1 MPATKSQTSPA
12 QPGPNRRWT
21 RSGQVNVAVVVI
33 TVLAIGLRLYQLTR
47 PQYLLGVTEY
57 DDGTD
62 FGSAVLLTHGYLPYR
77 DFIIVQPPGITL
89 LMAPVAAATKA
100 LGTAWGMGVGR
111 ILTALAGGAAA
122 GLTGL
127 LVRHRG
133 LLAVILASGIVAVYP
148 ASVQAAHTVLL
159 EPWLVLFCLLG
170 ALAVFNG
177 DQLAG
182 SWRRLVWGGLAFG
195 FAGAVK
201 VWAILPVLVI
211 LVLAARQPRRAL
223 GFAAGVLVGF
233 VLPVLPFAALAP
245 RTFYNSVVLAQLVR
259 VDVVRVTLSY
269 RLHQMTGLTD
279 FSSLGPVPLTIVT
292 VAIVVLIVGCA
303 VAATRRSGQWPRPLE
318 QFGYGATVLTIIAF
332 LWPADFYY
340 HYAGF
345 LAPFLA
351 LAIALPVARLVAT
364 FGPGTEPG
372 AQHRAARWLT
382 RYSPAAASVIIVIL
396 AIIQVGFET
405 SLQPPLAPTTPGL
418 TGTIVD
424 QAQRVIP
431 PGACVLADQAS
442 YAIAANR
449 FGSSQPGCVPMVD
462 GVGSDYSLSQGR
474 NAASGAQRVPAV
486 RALWLSALRGAD
498 YVWLSPLSYRRI
510 PWTAREITVYFDQHF
525 GPAPGGP
532 FGLYVRKG

>member
-1 MPATKSQTSPA
+1 MPAAKSQTSPA
-12 QPGPNRRWT
+12 QPGPGRRWT
-21 RSGQVNVAVVVI
+21 RSRQVNVALVVI
-33 TVLAIGLRLYQLTR
+33 TALAIGLRLYQLTR

-62 FGSAVLLTHGYLPYR
+62 FGSAVLLIHGYLPYR

-89 LMAPVAAATKA
+89 LMAPVAAATKG

-111 ILTALAGGAAA
+111 ILTAVAGGAAA

-133 LLAVILASGIVAVYP
+133 LLAVVLAAGIVAVYP

-170 ALAVFNG
+170 ALAVFDG

-223 GFAAGVLVGF
+223 GFAGSVAVGF
-233 VLPVLPFAALAP
+233 LVPVLPFAALAP

-279 FSSLGPVPLTIVT
+279 FSSLGPIPLTIVT
-292 VAIVVLIVGCA
+292 VAIIALIVGCA

-364 FGPGTEPG
+364 FEG
-372 AQHRAARWLT
+372 AARPARWLA
-382 RYSPAAASVIIVIL
+382 RYGTAVASVVIVIF
-396 AIIQVGFET
+396 AIVQVSFET

-418 TGTIVD
+418 TGTIID
-424 QAQRVIP
+424 QAERVIP

-449 FGSSQPGCVPMVD
+449 FGSSRPGCVPMVD
-462 GVGSDYSLSQGR
+462 GVGSDYSLSRGR
-474 NAASGAQRVPAV
+474 NAASGAQRVAAV

-498 YVWLSPLSYRRI
+498 YVWLSPLSYKRI
-510 PWTAREITVYFDQHF
+510 PWTAPEITTYFDQHF
-525 GPAPGGP
+525 VPAPGGP
-532 FGLYVRKG
+532 FGLYVRKS

>member
-1 MPATKSQTSPA
+1 MPAAKSQTSPA
-12 QPGPNRRWT
+12 QPGPDRRWT
-21 RSGQVNVAVVVI
+21 RSGQVNAAIVVI

-62 FGSAVLLTHGYLPYR
+62 FGSAVLLIHGYLPYR

-89 LMAPVAAATKA
+89 LMAPVAAATKT

-111 ILTALAGGAAA
+111 ILTAVAGGAAA

-127 LVRHRG
+127 LVRQRG

-170 ALAVFNG
+170 ALAVFDG

-201 VWAILPVLVI
+201 VWAVLPVLVI
-211 LVLAARQPRRAL
+211 LVLAARRPRRAL
-223 GFAAGVLVGF
+223 GFAAGVAVGF
-233 VLPVLPFAALAP
+233 LAPVLPFAALAP

-292 VAIVVLIVGCA
+292 VAIIARDRGL
-303 VAATRRSGQWPRPLE
+303 RR
-318 QFGYGATVLTIIAF
+318 
-332 LWPADFYY
+332 
-340 HYAGF
+340 
-345 LAPFLA
+345 
-351 LAIALPVARLVAT
+351 
-364 FGPGTEPG
+364 
-372 AQHRAARWLT
+372 
-382 RYSPAAASVIIVIL
+382 
-396 AIIQVGFET
+396 
-405 SLQPPLAPTTPGL
+405 
-418 TGTIVD
+418 
-424 QAQRVIP
+424 
-431 PGACVLADQAS
+431 
-442 YAIAANR
+442 
-449 FGSSQPGCVPMVD
+449 
-462 GVGSDYSLSQGR
+462 GR
-474 NAASGAQRVPAV
+474 HPAV
-486 RALWLSALRGAD
+486 RAAAAAAGAVRLCRDRADHHRVPLAGRLLLPLRRLPGPVPGPGHRA
-498 YVWLSPLSYRRI
+498 SG
-510 PWTAREITVYFDQHF
+510 
-525 GPAPGGP
+525 GPAGGHVP
-532 FGLYVRKG
+532 ARDPARHCARGRTGG

>member
-1 MPATKSQTSPA
+1 ML
-12 QPGPNRRWT
+12 
-21 RSGQVNVAVVVI
+21 I

-62 FGSAVLLTHGYLPYR
+62 FGSAILLIHGYLPYR
-77 DFIIVQPPGITL
+77 DFIMVQPPGITL
-89 LMAPVAAATKA
+89 LMAPVAAATKT

-111 ILTALAGGAAA
+111 ILTAVAGGAEA

-127 LVRHRG
+127 LVRQRG

-170 ALAVFNG
+170 ALAVFDG
-177 DQLAG
+177 D
-182 SWRRLVWGGLAFG
+182 RLTSSRKRLIWGGLALGFG
-195 FAGAVK
+195 GAVK

-211 LVLAARQPRRAL
+211 LVLILAARQPRRAL
-223 GFAAGVLVGF
+223 GFAAGMAVGF
-233 VLPVLPFAALAP
+233 LAAVLPFAALAP
-245 RTFYNSVVLAQLVR
+245 RTFYDSVVLAQLIR
-259 VDVVRVTLSY
+259 VDVVRVALSY
-269 RLHQMTGLTD
+269 RLHQITGLTD

-292 VAIVVLIVGCA
+292 VAILVLIVGCA
-303 VAATRRSGQWPRPLE
+303 IAAARRSGQGPSPLE
-318 QFGYGATVLTIIAF
+318 QFSYGATGLTIIAF

-351 LAIALPVARLVAT
+351 LAVALPVARLVAT
-364 FGPGTEPG
+364 ISPAAG
-372 AQHRAARWLT
+372 ATRWLA
-382 RYSPAAASVIIVIL
+382 RYGTAAASVIIVIF
-396 AIIQVGFET
+396 AIIQVSFET

-418 TGTIVD
+418 TGTIID

-449 FGSSQPGCVPMVD
+449 FGSSRPGCVPMVD

-474 NAASGAQRVPAV
+474 NAASGAQYVPAV

-510 PWTAREITVYFDQHF
+510 PWTAREITAYFDQHF
-525 GPAPGGP
+525 VPAPGGP
-532 FGLYVRKG
+532 FGLYVRKS

>member
-1 MPATKSQTSPA
+1 MNTAI
-12 QPGPNRRWT
+12 
-21 RSGQVNVAVVVI
+21 VLI
-33 TVLAIGLRLYQLTR
+33 TVLAVGLRLYQLTR

-62 FGSAVLLTHGYLPYR
+62 FGSAILLIHGYLPYR
-77 DFIIVQPPGITL
+77 DFIMVQPPGITL

-111 ILTALAGGAAA
+111 ILTAVAGGAAA
-122 GLTGL
+122 GLAGL
-127 LVRHRG
+127 LVRQRG

-159 EPWLVLFCLLG
+159 EPWLVLFCVLG
-170 ALAVFNG
+170 ALAVFDG
-177 DQLAG
+177 DRLSG
-182 SWRRLVWGGLAFG
+182 SGKRLVWGGLAFG
-195 FAGAVK
+195 FAGAIK

-223 GFAAGVLVGF
+223 GFAAGVAAGF
-233 VLPVLPFAALAP
+233 LAAVLPFAALAP
-245 RTFYNSVVLAQLVR
+245 RTFYDSVVLAQLVR
-259 VDVVRVTLSY
+259 VDVVRVAMSY
-269 RLHQMTGLTD
+269 RLHQITGLTD

-292 VAIVVLIVGCA
+292 VAILVLIVGCA
-303 VAATRRSGQWPRPLE
+303 VAASRRSGQAPLPLE
-318 QFGYGATVLTIIAF
+318 QFAYGATVLTIIAF

-351 LAIALPVARLVAT
+351 LAIALPVGRLVAT
-364 FGPGTEPG
+364 LSPAAGATGWLARHGT
-372 AQHRAARWLT
+372 
-382 RYSPAAASVIIVIL
+382 AAASVIIVIF
-396 AIIQVGFET
+396 AIVQAGFET
-405 SLQPPLAPTTPGL
+405 TLQPPLAPTTPGL
-418 TGTIVD
+418 TGTIID

-449 FGSSQPGCVPMVD
+449 FGSSKPGCVPMVD

-474 NAASGAQRVPAV
+474 NAASGAQHVPAV

-498 YVWLSPLSYRRI
+498 YVWLSPLSYKRI

-525 GPAPGGP
+525 VPAPGGP
-532 FGLYVRKG
+532 FGLYVRKT

>member
-1 MPATKSQTSPA
+1 MPAAKSQTSPA
-12 QPGPNRRWT
+12 QPGHTGRWT
-21 RSGQVNVAVVVI
+21 RSGQLNLAILVI

-62 FGSAVLLTHGYLPYR
+62 FGSAILLIHGYLPYR

-89 LMAPVAAATKA
+89 LMAPVAAATKG

-111 ILTALAGGAAA
+111 ILTAVAGGVAA

-127 LVRHRG
+127 LVRQRG

-159 EPWLVLFCLLG
+159 EQWLVLFCLLG
-170 ALAVFNG
+170 ALAVFDG
-177 DQLAG
+177 DQLA
-182 SWRRLVWGGLAFG
+182 SSRRRLVWGGLAFG

-211 LVLAARQPRRAL
+211 LVLAARRPWRRVL
-223 GFAAGVLVGF
+223 GFAAGVMAGFLV
-233 VLPVLPFAALAP
+233 PVLPFAALAP
-245 RTFYNSVVLAQLVR
+245 RRFYDSVVLAQLVR
-259 VDVVRVTLSY
+259 VDVVRVALSY

-279 FSSLGPVPLTIVT
+279 FSSLGPVPLAIVT
-292 VAIVVLIVGCA
+292 VAIIALILGCA

-318 QFGYGATVLTIIAF
+318 QFGYAATVLIIIAF

-351 LAIALPVARLVAT
+351 LAIALPVARLVGT
-364 FGPGTEPG
+364 FEAGP
-372 AQHRAARWLT
+372 ASAAARRLAA
-382 RYSPAAASVIIVIL
+382 RSVAAACVVIAIL
-396 AIIQVGFET
+396 AIVQVGFET
-405 SLQPPLAPTTPGL
+405 TLQPPLAPTTPGL
-418 TGTIVD
+418 TGTIID
-424 QAQRVIP
+424 QAERVIP

-449 FGSSQPGCVPMVD
+449 FGSSRPGCVPMVD
-462 GVGSDYSLSQGR
+462 GVGSDYSLSRGQ

-486 RALWLSALRGAD
+486 RALWLAALRGAD
-498 YVWLSPLSYRRI
+498 YVWLSPLSYKRI
-510 PWTAREITVYFDQHF
+510 PWLARDVTGYFDQHF
-525 GPAPGGP
+525 VPAPGGP
-532 FGLYVRKG
+532 FGLYVRKS

>member
-1 MPATKSQTSPA
+1 
-12 QPGPNRRWT
+12 
-21 RSGQVNVAVVVI
+21 VNVALVVI
-33 TVLAIGLRLYQLTR
+33 TALAIGLRLYQLTR

-62 FGSAVLLTHGYLPYR
+62 FGSAVLLIHGYLPYR

-89 LMAPVAAATKA
+89 LMAPVAAVTKG

-111 ILTALAGGAAA
+111 ILTAVAGGAAA

-170 ALAVFNG
+170 ALAVFDG

-223 GFAAGVLVGF
+223 GFAGSVAVGF
-233 VLPVLPFAALAP
+233 LVPVLPFAALAP

-279 FSSLGPVPLTIVT
+279 FSSLGPIPLTIVT
-292 VAIVVLIVGCA
+292 VAIIVLIVGCA
-303 VAATRRSGQWPRPLE
+303 VAATRRSGQWPRRLE

-364 FGPGTEPG
+364 FDG
-372 AQHRAARWLT
+372 ATRPARWLT
-382 RYSPAAASVIIVIL
+382 RYGTAVASVVIVIF
-396 AIIQVGFET
+396 AIVQVSFET

-418 TGTIVD
+418 TGTIID
-424 QAQRVIP
+424 QAERVIP

-449 FGSSQPGCVPMVD
+449 FGSSRPGCVPMVD

-474 NAASGAQRVPAV
+474 NAASGAQRVAAV

-498 YVWLSPLSYRRI
+498 YVWLSPLSYKRI
-510 PWTAREITVYFDQHF
+510 PWTAPEITTYFDQHF
-525 GPAPGGP
+525 VPAPGGP
-532 FGLYVRKG
+532 FGLYVRKS